1 MTHNP
6 TPAEVEAAYMRVH
19 DVMEFADGQP
29 PRAAI
34 ATLLAAVAR
43 DTLGWRE
50 VEAHETNGLHMQGTV
65 RVHINRDDALAGNR
79 YWIKDAPT

>member
-1 MTHNP
+1 MTTNP

-19 DVMEFADGQP
+19 DAMEFGDGQP
-29 PRAAI
+29 KRSDI

-50 VEAHETNGLHMQGTV
+50 VSRDVFMEHKTFCKAIRAETGDLH
-65 RVHINRDDALAGNR
+65 
-79 YWIKDAPT
+79 YWIKDAPR